1 MKLRGAKLKQV
12 EQERLECVLQSAV
25 VSAHP
30 GVERLR
36 FPSACGDNA
45 LAVLLLS
52 QWRDRGCV
60 VGERE
65 RETLQPGNKE
75 RGDCE
80 FGETDRVRKFN

>member
-36 FPSACGDNA
+36 FRSACGDNA

-65 RETLQPGNKE
+65 RERHYSQATKNAVTVSL
-75 RGDCE
+75 
-80 FGETDRVRKFN
+80 VRQTA